1 MRQLRHSKKS
11 INRRVA
17 GLFALAL
24 VSCFTTIFGQ
34 NQPVED
40 ESEVRFLK
48 SGEMV
53 ERKIAKDEMHAY
65 TLELKRGELLHI
77 TVEQRGINVVLAL
90 AANDAKR
97 KIIKQV
103 DDAKSTDGTESLV
116 FMAEADG
123 EYIFGVFAHGESKP
137 ESGYVLKNT
146 APFVTAEEKR
156 TAALELE
163 KSGDAAYQKED
174 YNLAVLYHENAL
186 KLRQSL
192 AATAETAQLLFNL
205 GSDYFSLKKY
215 ERAVE
220 YYQKA
225 APIYLALN
233 DKPNES
239 YSLENVAIA
248 FSNLKNYESSTLFYE
263 QSLQIFRELKDQSNE
278 ADMLT
283 RIGDNFY
290 FLKRFKDALNY
301 RRQALAIWREI
312 KTAPEKE
319 SESLLFLGGV
329 SSEISE
335 FSDAASYYE
344 QVLKISRDIKN
355 RRLEMNALDGFGG
368 VMVETGEYDKALAAF
383 TDCEKIVVELKDR
396 PEEARNAMNI
406 GLVYTEIG
414 QYDKPFDYYE
424 KARKIAVEL
433 KDRSLEASLLMN
445 NGSVYFRIGSYTES
459 RDYYEKALKIGE
471 EINDEIIVGGA
482 LSGLGANATRLKE
495 PDKAI
500 AYFEKAIPLN
510 RRLNQMS
517 GVVISN
523 YYYGIIM
530 RQRGNFDRAVA
541 LHQEA
546 VSLAHRYKVR
556 KYEARSLYELGA
568 DYLAQND
575 LKDARANFEQALR
588 VARAVKVRDNEA
600 RALDGLMN
608 VWARSGAK
616 PLAIFY
622 GKQAVN
628 LHQIIRQDIKFFAK
642 ENQADYLKENE
653 RTYRV
658 LADLLIA
665 EGRIA
670 EAEDVLRMLKEEEY
684 FAYLRRDDSIAKDL
698 LAKLPLTT
706 EESAAFKRYGEIA
719 EQTTAAGRELGELQS
734 ESLNYEAGKYP
745 KQTRIDELEKQ
756 IADANKVF
764 NAYLEDLSV
773 KFKNQATGQT
783 DARVEVVSNTQSL
796 LKEINE
802 PHTVVIST
810 IAGEDKLSLI
820 VTTADA
826 QRAHQVDVS
835 AADLNNLVFQFRDA
849 VKNPEVDPRPLG
861 KKLYDVLFP
870 AELQKDL
877 DGVKADTIVW
887 SLDGTLRYAPISALS
902 PDGKTYLAER
912 YANAVITLASRDKLK
927 SEPTNRKNWTALG
940 VGVSKSFENFSALT
954 AVPEELCSV
963 VNDAQSKAYCDA
975 LSKDGRN
982 QNGAVSGRILP
993 DEKFSLIDF
1002 KANLGRYKIVHIASH
1017 FSLNAGN
1024 ETDSFL
1030 LLGEGKTPADRK
1042 LSLATLREQ
1051 FAAKFVGVEL
1061 LTLSACNTAM
1071 TAGNKSNGLEV
1082 EGFGAM
1088 AQRQGAKTVLATLWS
1103 VADSSTRD
1111 LMSGFYQILE
1121 TDQKISKAEALRQAQ
1136 LKLIYGSHPPAPRTE
1151 NRRSEA
1157 VRFGAS
1163 AKNMPKFTKDENAPF
1178 AHPFYWSPFVLI
1190 GNWR

>member
-1 MRQLRHSKKS
+1 MWQKNHSKKS

-17 GLFALAL
+17 GLIALTL

-34 NQPVED
+34 NQPKKE
-40 ESEVRFLK
+40 ELEERFL
-48 SGEMV
+48 SGGETI
-53 ERKIAKDEMHAY
+53 ERKIAKDEIHAY

-77 TVEQRGINVVLAL
+77 TVEQRGVNVVLGL

-97 KIIKQV
+97 KVFKQI
-103 DDAKSTDGTESLV
+103 DDARGTDGAEELV

-123 EYIFGVFAHGESKP
+123 EYLFGVFAFADSAP
-137 ESGYVLKNT
+137 ESVYVLKNT
-146 APFVTAEEKR
+146 APFASAVEQSKASSD
-156 TAALELE
+156 LE
-163 KSGDAAYQKED
+163 KSGDAAYQNKD
-174 YNLAVLYHENAL
+174 YNLAILYHENAL
-186 KLRQSL
+186 KLRQNL
-192 AATAETAQLLFNL
+192 PLPAETASLSITL
-205 GSDYFSLKKY
+205 GNDYFAQKKY
-215 ERAVE
+215 EQAIV

-225 APIYLALN
+225 APVYRELKDKLN
-233 DKPNES
+233 EG
-239 YSLENVAIA
+239 YSLTNIGAA
-248 FSNLKNYESSTLFYE
+248 LGNLKNYEKSTPFYE
-263 QSLQIFRELKDQSNE
+263 QGLQLFRELKDRPNE
-278 ADMLT
+278 ADALE
-283 RIGDNFY
+283 RIGGNFIGAAQY
-290 FLKRFKDALNY
+290 DRAADYYRKALAVHRELKNAPERECDVLNTLGGISAAVSEYADALRFY
-301 RRQALAIWREI
+301 TQALNLSREI
-312 KTAPEKE
+312 K
-319 SESLLFLGGV
+319 
-329 SSEISE
+329 
-335 FSDAASYYE
+335 
-344 QVLKISRDIKN
+344 QRD
-355 RRLEMNALDGFGG
+355 REMNALSGIGAAQLELGD
-368 VMVETGEYDKALAAF
+368 YDKAFAVYAAA
-383 TDCEKIVVELKDR
+383 EKIAVELKDTAA
-396 PEEARNAMNI
+396 EAGIWMQI
-406 GLVYTEIG
+406 GLVHTEIG
-414 QYDKPFDYYE
+414 QYDKPFAYYE
-424 KARKIAVEL
+424 KTRRFASESGDKT
-433 KDRSLEASLLMN
+433 LEANSLIN
-445 NGSVYFRIGSYTES
+445 TGVVYFRIGSYAKSGEYFAKS
-459 RDYYEKALKIGE
+459 LKIGE
-471 EINDEIIVGGA
+471 ELKDENIISVS
-482 LSGLGANATRLKE
+482 LSDLGNVATRLKE
-495 PDKAI
+495 YDKAI
-500 AYFEKAIPLN
+500 AFYEKSIPMS
-510 RRLNQMS
+510 RRLNAMS

-530 RQRGNFDRAVA
+530 RERGVFDRAVA
-541 LHQEA
+541 LHQES
-546 VSLAHRYKVR
+546 VSLAHIHKIK

-568 DYLAQND
+568 DYLAQNN
-575 LKDARANFEQALR
+575 LKDATANFEQALR
-588 VARAVKVRDNEA
+588 VAREIKVRDNEA

-608 VWARSGAK
+608 VWARAGAK

-622 GKQAVN
+622 GKQAIN
-628 LHQIIRQDIKFFAK
+628 LHQIIRQDIKNFAK
-642 ENQADYLKENE
+642 ENQSDYLKDNE

-698 LAKLPLTT
+698 LAKLSLTT

-719 EQTTAAGRELGELQS
+719 DKTTAAGRELGELES

-745 KQTRIDELEKQ
+745 KQPRIDELEKQ

-764 NAYLEDLSV
+764 NAFLEELGA

-783 DARVEVVSNTQSL
+783 DSRVEVVSNTQSL

-826 QRAHQVDVS
+826 QRAHQVDIS

-849 VKNPEVDPRPLG
+849 VKNPEVDPRPMG

-877 DGVKADTIVW
+877 DGVKADTIIW
-887 SLDGTLRYAPISALS
+887 SLDGTLRYAPIPALS
-902 PDGKTYLAER
+902 PDGKLYLAER
-912 YANAVITLASRDKLK
+912 YANAVITLASRDKLN

-940 VGVSKSFENFSALT
+940 VGVSKPFENFSALT

-963 VNDAQSKAYCDA
+963 VNDAQNKPYCDA
-975 LSKDGRN
+975 LSKDN
-982 QNGAVSGRILP
+982 KGAVNGRILP

-1088 AQRQGAKTVLATLWS
+1088 AQKQGAKTVLATLWA

-1111 LMSGFYQILE
+1111 LMGSFYRILE
-1121 TDQKISKAEALRQAQ
+1121 TDGKISKAEALRQAQ
-1136 LKLIYGSHPPAPRTE
+1136 LKLIYGTYQPAQITE
-1151 NRRSEA
+1151 TRRSEA
-1157 VRFGAS
+1157 VRFGAN
-1163 AKNMPKFTKDENAPF
+1163 ANNFPKYVKDENAPF
-1178 AHPFYWSPFVLI
+1178 AHPYFWSPFVLT

>member
-1 MRQLRHSKKS
+1 MRQKNHSKKS
-11 INRRVA
+11 INRRIA
-17 GLFALAL
+17 GLILLAL
-24 VSCFTTIFGQ
+24 VSPFTMVFGQ
-34 NQPVED
+34 TQPKK
-40 ESEVRFLK
+40 SELKERFLRG
-48 SGEMV
+48 GEII
-53 ERKIAKDEMHAY
+53 ERVIAKDEVHAY

-90 AANDAKR
+90 ALNDAKR
-97 KIIKQV
+97 KIVKQI
-103 DDAKSTDGTESLV
+103 DDAKGTNGAEDLV

-123 EYIFGVFAHGESKP
+123 EYIFGVFASGDSAP
-137 ESGYVLKNT
+137 ESGYILRNT
-146 APFVTAEEKR
+146 APFTNAAEKQTA
-156 TAALELE
+156 TAELE
-163 KSGDAAYQKED
+163 KAGDVASDKNDFETAI
-174 YNLAVLYHENAL
+174 LYRENAL
-186 KLRQSL
+186 NLRKDL
-192 AATAETAQLLFNL
+192 PPTIETAGLLFNL
-205 GSDYFSLKKY
+205 GGNYFSLKRFEKS
-215 ERAVE
+215 AD

-225 APIYLALN
+225 TVVYRSTNERTNEAL
-233 DKPNES
+233 
-239 YSLENVAIA
+239 SLENIGAA
-248 FSNLKNYESSTLFYE
+248 FYNLKNYEKSTVFYE
-263 QSLQIFRELKDQSNE
+263 QVRQIYAEMKDKNGEAYILNRIGINFLVQGKPQTALPYFEKRLRLYREAKNQIGEARTLLTLGQIMNNVQEFSGAGGYYGQALTLSRQLKDRAME
-278 ADMLT
+278 T
-283 RIGDNFY
+283 
-290 FLKRFKDALNY
+290 DALSGIGAARLGLGDY
-301 RRQALAIWREI
+301 DEAIARYTE
-312 KTAPEKE
+312 A
-319 SESLLFLGGV
+319 
-329 SSEISE
+329 
-335 FSDAASYYE
+335 
-344 QVLKISRDIKN
+344 
-355 RRLEMNALDGFGG
+355 
-368 VMVETGEYDKALAAF
+368 
-383 TDCEKIVVELKDR
+383 EKIVPELKNSTT
-396 PEEARNAMNI
+396 EAYLAMQI

-414 QYDKPFDYYE
+414 RYDKPFAYYE
-424 KARKIAVEL
+424 KARRIASETGD
-433 KDRSLEASLLMN
+433 KMLEANALIN
-445 NGSVYFRIGSYTES
+445 TGVVYFRIGSYAES
-459 RDYYEKALKIGE
+459 GEYFAKSLKIGE
-471 EINDEIIVGGA
+471 ELKDDNLISVSLAD
-482 LSGLGANATRLKE
+482 LGNVATRLKE
-495 PDKAI
+495 YDKAI
-500 AYFEKAIPLN
+500 AFYEKSIPMS
-510 RRLNQMS
+510 RRQSDMS

-530 RQRGNFDRAVA
+530 RERGNFARAVA
-541 LHQEA
+541 LHQES
-546 VSLAHRYKVR
+546 VSLARVHKIK

-568 DYLAQND
+568 DYLAQNN
-575 LKDARANFEQALR
+575 LTDATTNFEQALR
-588 VARAVKVRDNEA
+588 VARQIKVRDNEA

-608 VWARSGAK
+608 VWARAGAK

-622 GKQAVN
+622 GKQSIN
-628 LHQIIRQDIKFFAK
+628 LHQIIRQDIKSFAK
-642 ENQADYLKENE
+642 ENQLDYLKDNE
-653 RTYRV
+653 RTYRI

-698 LAKLPLTT
+698 LAKLSLTT

-719 EQTTAAGRELGELQS
+719 DKTTAAGRELGELQS

-745 KQTRIDELEKQ
+745 KQPRIDELEKQ

-764 NAYLEDLSV
+764 NAFLEELNV

-783 DARVEVVSNTQSL
+783 DSRVEVVSNTQTL

-802 PHTVVIST
+802 PRTVVIST

-849 VKNPEVDPRPLG
+849 VKNPEVDPRPMG
-861 KKLYDVLFP
+861 RKLYDVLFP
-870 AELQKDL
+870 AELRKDL
-877 DGVKADTIVW
+877 DGVKADTIIW
-887 SLDGTLRYAPISALS
+887 SLDGTLRYAPIPALS

-912 YANAVITLASRDKLK
+912 YANAVITLASRDKLN

-940 VGVSKSFENFSALT
+940 VGVSKSFENFSALA

-963 VNDAQSKAYCDA
+963 VNDAQNKSYCDA
-975 LSKDGRN
+975 LSNHAKDK
-982 QNGAVSGRILP
+982 NGVINGRILP

-1024 ETDSFL
+1024 ETNSFL

-1088 AQRQGAKTVLATLWS
+1088 AQRQGAKTVLATLWA

-1111 LMSGFYQILE
+1111 LMGSFYRILE
-1121 TDQKISKAEALRQAQ
+1121 ADPKISKAEALRQAQ
-1136 LKLIYGSHPPAPRTE
+1136 LKLIYGTYQPAQITAT
-1151 NRRSEA
+1151 RRSEA

-1163 AKNMPKFTKDENAPF
+1163 ANNFPKFVKDEKAPF
-1178 AHPFYWSPFVLI
+1178 AHPYFWSPFVLT